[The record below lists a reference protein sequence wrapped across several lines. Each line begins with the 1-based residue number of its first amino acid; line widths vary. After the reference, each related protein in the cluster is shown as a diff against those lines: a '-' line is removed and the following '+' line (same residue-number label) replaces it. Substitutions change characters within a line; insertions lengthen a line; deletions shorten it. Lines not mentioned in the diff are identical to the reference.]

1 MVIWFDS
8 EMDNL
13 PSNPLIVH
21 AEVSVITCCSSQ
33 SLL

>member
-1 MVIWFDS
+1 MVIWSDS

-13 PSNPLIVH
+13 LSNPLIVH
-21 AEVSVITCCSSQ
+21 AEASVITCCSSQ